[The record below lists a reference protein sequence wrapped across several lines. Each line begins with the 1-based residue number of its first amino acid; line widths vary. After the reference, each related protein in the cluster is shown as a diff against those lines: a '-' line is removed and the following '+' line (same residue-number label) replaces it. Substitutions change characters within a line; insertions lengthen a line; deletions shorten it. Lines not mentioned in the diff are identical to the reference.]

1 MFVHLLAFEVVGPRG
16 GSDGEERRRL
26 VMGSGIKTRVTAQA
40 LTVIAFVVSL
50 AGLVAFCH
58 SQKAPADLFE
68 PIQDENVAAV
78 RAALAAHA
86 DVNLPDAA
94 GFYPLQLAVSR
105 GDVEIVGLLI
115 DAGADVRRTDRA
127 GMDALATAVLGN
139 KPAIAQLLLDRG
151 APLENARRRHSLLGV
166 AVVMNP
172 DLVTMLLRAGAN
184 PNERW
189 PGERTPL
196 QCATAAGSD
205 EAVQALLA
213 AGATPEAKGAEA
225 KPPVESIA
233 SAAPMPPRSGT
244 RMMRPA
250 AGPLIPKGLRW
261 PRLTRTP
268 NDPLLA
274 MVRPG
279 RSGAMNV
286 PRLNRRWAL
295 PAHREG

>member
-1 MFVHLLAFEVVGPRG
+1 METRLSGWAMVQTVLAAG
-16 GSDGEERRRL
+16 
-26 VMGSGIKTRVTAQA
+26 
-40 LTVIAFVVSL
+40 FVVAL
-50 AGLVAFCH
+50 AGFAAFYRGP
-58 SQKAPADLFE
+58 SASSSADLFK
-68 PIQDENVAAV
+68 PIQDEDVAAV
-78 RAALAAHA
+78 RAALADHA
-86 DVNLPDAA
+86 DVNLPDAD

-105 GDVEIVGLLI
+105 GDAEIVRLLI

-166 AVVMNP
+166 AVVMSE
-172 DLVTMLLRAGAN
+172 DLVRLLLRAGAN

-213 AGATPEAKGAEA
+213 AGATPEAKPKLE
-225 KPPVESIA
+225 PIA

-244 RMMRPA
+244 RMMRA
-250 AGPLIPKGLRW
+250 AASPLIPKGLRW
-261 PRLTRTP
+261 PRLTRTQ

-274 MVRPG
+274 MARPG
-279 RSGAMNV
+279 RAGAMNF
-286 PRLNRRWAL
+286 PRLNRRWGL